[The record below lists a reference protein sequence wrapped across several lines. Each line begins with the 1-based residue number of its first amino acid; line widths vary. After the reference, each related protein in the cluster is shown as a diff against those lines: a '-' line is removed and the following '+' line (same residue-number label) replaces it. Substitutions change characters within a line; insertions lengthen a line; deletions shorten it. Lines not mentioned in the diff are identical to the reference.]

1 MPSIIFSIRLNRG
14 WPTFSRMVITTASNG
29 IHASSSGASRGDT
42 IKLITVARITIT
54 GARYRVT
61 RD

>member
-1 MPSIIFSIRLNRG
+1 MPSIIFSIRLKRG
-14 WPTFSRMVITTASNG
+14 WPTFSRMVITTAS
-29 IHASSSGASRGDT
+29 SGMQISSRGARPGET
-42 IKLITVARITIT
+42 MKLMTVARITIT